1 MTTEAMQEQSTTT
14 PEVDTQQVEQ
24 SAGSEAVEQVVSP
37 EAQAADDAFLAGFD
51 TARSGGESEPEPEPP
66 KLIAG
71 FTEEQVKD
79 LLTKAAEVDKLKE
92 RESKLFGTIGSLK
105 QSIEAIKSQPQAQPA
120 QAVKL
125 NGALKRLSAE
135 FPEMA
140 AMLSEDLNEALQGTA
155 GAGGVDNTLL
165 DSRLE
170 QTSKAMELKLLSMAH
185 RGWEKD
191 VQTPEFAQWKG
202 TLSPE
207 ELQIVNDSWDAVS
220 VSAVLDKF
228 KEWKS
233 AATQTKQVR
242 QNRLEAAITPRGNKA
257 PTPVM
262 SENDAFLAGFK
273 SVRGI

>member
-1 MTTEAMQEQSTTT
+1 MTTEALQEQSTMT
-14 PEVDTQQVEQ
+14 PEVDAQAVEQ
-24 SAGSEAVEQVVSP
+24 SAGSEAVEQVAAP
-37 EAQAADDAFLAGFD
+37 EAEAADDAFQAGFD
-51 TARSGGESEPEPEPP
+51 TARSGGEPEPEPEPP

-71 FTEEQVKD
+71 FTEDQVKE
-79 LLTKAAEVDKLKE
+79 LLNKAAEVDKLKE
-92 RESKLFGTIGSLK
+92 RESKLFGTLGSLK
-105 QSIEAIKSQPQAQPA
+105 QSIDAIKSQPQAPQGS
-120 QAVKL
+120 AVKL

-140 AMLSEDLNEALQGTA
+140 AMLSEDLNEALQGSA
-155 GAGGVDNTLL
+155 GAGGYDNAAL

-170 QTSKAMELKLLSMAH
+170 QSSKAMELKLLSMAH

-202 TLSPE
+202 TLAPD

-228 KEWKS
+228 KEWKG

-242 QNRLEAAITPRGNKA
+242 QSRLEAAITPRGNKA
-257 PTPVM
+257 PTPSL
-262 SENDAFLAGFK
+262 SEDDAFIAGFK
-273 SVRGI
+273 SARGV